1 MAKKKSK
8 RGKKGKIKL
17 QSDSK
22 LWAFLAVF
30 LSIIGF
36 VLALLA
42 KKDDEYVMY
51 YAKQS
56 FVIFISGLIVSAIA
70 WIPLIGWITFPILTL
85 ILFVLWII
93 ALVYSISGEMKETP
107 IIGEYGNKLNL

>member
-1 MAKKKSK
+1 MAKKKTK
-8 RGKKGKIKL
+8 RGKKGKVKL

-42 KKDDEYVMY
+42 KKDDKYVMF

-56 FVIFISGLIVSAIA
+56 FVLFISGLIVSAIA
-70 WIPLIGWITFPILTL
+70 WVPLIGWVAFPILSL
-85 ILFVLWII
+85 ILFVLSII
-93 ALVYSISGEMKETP
+93 ALVYSLSGEMKETP
-107 IIGEYGNKLNL
+107 IVGEYGNKLDI